1 MLYMIAP
8 KIKTVGSYEAKTHFA
23 SLLKQVAKGKEIVI
37 TKRDRPIA
45 RLVPIETQRTK
56 SDVFE
61 RIRALR
67 GTITLKASETPSE
80 LINEG
85 RRI

>member
-1 MLYMIAP
+1 MIATN
-8 KIKTVGSYEAKTHFA
+8 IKTVGAYEAKTHLA
-23 SLLKQVAKGKEIVI
+23 SLLKQVAKGKEIII

-45 RLVPIETQRTK
+45 RIVPIESQRSK
-56 SDVFE
+56 SDVFD

-67 GTITLKASETPSE
+67 GVIKLKPNETPGD
-80 LINEG
+80 LINAG